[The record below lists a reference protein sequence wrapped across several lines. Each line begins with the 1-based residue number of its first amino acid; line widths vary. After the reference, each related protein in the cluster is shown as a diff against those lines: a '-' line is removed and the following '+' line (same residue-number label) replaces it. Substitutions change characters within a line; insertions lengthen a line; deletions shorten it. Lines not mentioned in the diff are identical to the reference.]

1 MNLSTRFTLILIL
14 ILATTDGLYAQ
25 EAASTA
31 TAGSTTDRAR
41 VAGTSTAE
49 AAPSETEGS
58 SARPAGAEVERLDSA
73 AIRDRFSNVIR
84 AYPPEVATIISLD
97 PSLLSEAAF
106 LARYPA
112 IAEFVAAHPEVRSHP
127 RYYLAQ
133 FDDETRRPRPSAAAQ
148 MFDAVATA
156 FGITVMVLS
165 VMWLIR
171 TLIEQRR
178 WSRLSRT
185 QSEVHNKIL
194 DRFSTSEELLT
205 YIRTPA
211 GTKFLESAPIPLHA
225 ERATPNT
232 PVARS
237 IWSIQIGVIVAAAA
251 VGMLLVSFALDKD
264 GAEGM
269 FAMGVIAFSIG
280 IGFIASA
287 AVSLLLSR
295 RLGLWHASEGGE
307 GMAANRVVDDAG
319 FVK

>member
-1 MNLSTRFTLILIL
+1 MSLTTRFTLILTL
-14 ILATTDGLYAQ
+14 MFALADGMYAQ

-31 TAGSTTDRAR
+31 TAGSTAERTPSTA
-41 VAGTSTAE
+41 TSTAE
-49 AAPSETEGS
+49 AGADESDATPTQTGPAENEQPN
-58 SARPAGAEVERLDSA
+58 SAVVRER
-73 AIRDRFSNVIR
+73 FGNVIR
-84 AYPPEVATIISLD
+84 AYPPEVSTILSLD

-106 LARYPA
+106 LARYPR
-112 IAEFVAAHPEVRSHP
+112 IAEFVASHPEVRNHP
-127 RYYLAQ
+127 RFYLAE
-133 FDDETRRPRPSAAAQ
+133 FDHEMSRPVRSASAQ
-148 MFDAVATA
+148 MFDAVGTV
-156 FGITVMVLS
+156 FGISVVVLS
-165 VMWLIR
+165 IMWLVR

-232 PVARS
+232 PVSRS
-237 IWSIQIGVIVAAAA
+237 VWSIQLGVVVAAAA
-251 VGMLLVSFALDKD
+251 IGMLLVSFTLEKD
-264 GAEGM
+264 AAEGM

-280 IGFIASA
+280 VGFVASA

-295 RLGLWHASEGGE
+295 RLGLWQAPDGE
-307 GMAANRVVDDAG
+307 GVAVNRTVDDAG